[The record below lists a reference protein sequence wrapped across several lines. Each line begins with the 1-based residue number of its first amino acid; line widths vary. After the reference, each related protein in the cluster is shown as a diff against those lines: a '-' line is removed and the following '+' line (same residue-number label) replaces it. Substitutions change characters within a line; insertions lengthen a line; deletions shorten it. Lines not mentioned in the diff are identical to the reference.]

1 MLSSSVPF
9 ACLCTFVLCVQTAGK
24 GLCVS
29 LRVCCCMFFVMLLFR
44 GFAWMVMVYV
54 CRSKSWNSAIKVHLH
69 LCIFLC
75 DVSFECLR
83 GWWELMCA
91 APKVEMEQC

>member
-1 MLSSSVPF
+1 MYSADRFLCADVVVVLGVLHERIFLTGGSSCVP
-9 ACLCTFVLCVQTAGK
+9 LQK
-24 GLCVS
+24 
-29 LRVCCCMFFVMLLFR
+29 LR
-44 GFAWMVMVYV
+44 
-54 CRSKSWNSAIKVHLH
+54 WNSAIKVHLH